1 MGVGFFATG
10 DIQRMRIA
18 LAAIL
23 VLLLAG
29 CGTPQEL
36 AKQAD
41 EVHSVAAEGALLA
54 HEAAEGDTR
63 ATFATEHAKALRKR
77 LDKLRPAIEET
88 RLATLADDVD
98 RTLAELARM
107 PGDRIR
113 AAGAQRKL
121 EHDAKAAD
129 ELAQ

>member
-1 MGVGFFATG
+1 M
-10 DIQRMRIA
+10 QRVRIA
-18 LAAIL
+18 LASIL

-29 CGTPQEL
+29 CGAPHEL

-54 HEAAEGDTR
+54 HEAAEGNTR
-63 ATFATEHAKALRKR
+63 ATFAEEHAKALRKR
-77 LDKLRPAIEET
+77 LAKLRSAIEEP
-88 RLATLADDVD
+88 RLVTLAADVD
-98 RTLAELARM
+98 RTLAQLART
-107 PGDRIR
+107 PGDRAR